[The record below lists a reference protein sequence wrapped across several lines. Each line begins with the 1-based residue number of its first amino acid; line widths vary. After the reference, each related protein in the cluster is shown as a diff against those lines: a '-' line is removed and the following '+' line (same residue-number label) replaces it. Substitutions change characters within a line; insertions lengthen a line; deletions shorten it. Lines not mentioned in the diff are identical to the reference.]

1 LNDVYGRKAGSA
13 TPEKLANPA
22 PHHELPARESQ
33 DESKAPLHEIEP
45 LITGD
50 ERAPA
55 PALSNRKIVTALW
68 ILAIIALVAVLH
80 FARAFFVP
88 LLFGILVSYTL
99 GPIVDWFERYHVPR
113 VIASALVLGALVGGT
128 SWTVLYLSADTEAIV
143 EKLPEA
149 ARKLRQNL
157 HSLLSTNPATLDRM
171 REAANELENAAV
183 EAGLKSEAAPV
194 VITQEPNPSTWLR
207 DFILTQAALLVAF
220 AAQAPVVLLL
230 TYFLLAAGTHFRRKL
245 VKLVGPS
252 LTRKKDAIRILEEV
266 DVQIQR
272 YLLVILI
279 SNILIAVLT
288 WLAFEAIGL
297 EHASAWGVAAGA
309 LRFIPYLGTVTIA
322 IASGI
327 TGLLQ
332 FGSLPLALSVTAA
345 SVCVSF
351 VVGMVFT
358 TWLQGKFARVNA
370 AVLFIVLL
378 FFAWLWGLAGLLLGA
393 PLLAIAKVVCDRVES
408 LKPMGELLGR

>member
-1 LNDVYGRKAGSA
+1 LNDAYGRNADSI
-13 TPEKLANPA
+13 TPEKLANQALHREPPA
-22 PHHELPARESQ
+22 GESRN
-33 DESKAPLHEIEP
+33 ESKARLDETEP
-45 LITGD
+45 AVTED
-50 ERAPA
+50 ERASTPV
-55 PALSNRKIVTALW
+55 LSNPKIATALW

-128 SWTVLYLSADTEAIV
+128 AWTVLYLSADTEAIV

-149 ARKLRQNL
+149 ARKLRKNL
-157 HSLLSTNPATLDRM
+157 HSLLSTNPATLDRV
-171 REAANELENAAV
+171 REAASELENVAV

-252 LTRKKDAIRILEEV
+252 LSRKKDAIRILEEV

-297 EHASAWGVAAGA
+297 EHAGAWGVAAGA

-351 VVGMVFT
+351 MVGMVFT

-408 LKPMGELLGR
+408 LKPVGELLGR

>member
-1 LNDVYGRKAGSA
+1 MNDVYGRNAGS
-13 TPEKLANPA
+13 TPTEKLANLGPHREPPA
-22 PHHELPARESQ
+22 GESQ
-33 DESKAPLHEIEP
+33 DESKTSLHEAAPPI
-45 LITGD
+45 IGD
-50 ERAPA
+50 ESAPA
-55 PALSNRKIVTALW
+55 SALSNPKIATAVW
-68 ILAIIALVAVLH
+68 ILAIISLVAVLH

-113 VIASALVLGALVGGT
+113 VIASAFVLGALVGGT
-128 SWTVLYLSADTEAIV
+128 SWTVLYLSADTEAII

-149 ARKLRQNL
+149 ARKLRRNL
-157 HSLLSTNPATLDRM
+157 HSLLSTNPATLERV
-171 REAANELENAAV
+171 REAANELENVAV

-252 LTRKKDAIRILEEV
+252 LARKKDAIRILEEV

-358 TWLQGKFARVNA
+358 TWLQGKFAR
-370 AVLFIVLL
+370 
-378 FFAWLWGLAGLLLGA
+378 
-393 PLLAIAKVVCDRVES
+393 
-408 LKPMGELLGR
+408 

>member
-1 LNDVYGRKAGSA
+1 LNDAYGRNADSI
-13 TPEKLANPA
+13 TPEKLANEA
-22 PHHELPARESQ
+22 PHRETSAGESRN
-33 DESKAPLHEIEP
+33 ESKARLDKTEP
-45 LITGD
+45 PVTED
-50 ERAPA
+50 ERASA
-55 PALSNRKIVTALW
+55 PVLSNRRIATALW

-80 FARAFFVP
+80 FAQAFFVP

-113 VIASALVLGALVGGT
+113 VIASALILGALVGGT

-157 HSLLSTNPATLDRM
+157 HSLLSTNPATLDRV

-245 VKLVGPS
+245 LKLVGPS

-297 EHASAWGVAAGA
+297 EHAGAWGVAAGA

-322 IASGI
+322 VASGI

-351 VVGMVFT
+351 VIGMVFT

-408 LKPMGELLGR
+408 LKPVGELLGR

>member
-1 LNDVYGRKAGSA
+1 MKSPPGEPEGESEGALHEVGPPLAADSTPDTRDERGPGSA
-13 TPEKLANPA
+13 LYHPKVA
-22 PHHELPARESQ
+22 
-33 DESKAPLHEIEP
+33 
-45 LITGD
+45 
-50 ERAPA
+50 
-55 PALSNRKIVTALW
+55 TALW
-68 ILAIIALVAVLH
+68 ILALIALVAVLH
-80 FARAFFVP
+80 LARAFFVP

-113 VIASALVLGALVGGT
+113 AIASALVLGALVGGT
-128 SWTVLYLSADTEAIV
+128 SWMALSLSADTEAIV
-143 EKLPEA
+143 ERLPEA

-157 HSLLSTNPATLDRM
+157 HNLLSSSPSTLERV
-171 REAANELENAAV
+171 REAAAELENAAV
-183 EAGLKSEAAPV
+183 DAGLKSEDAPV
-194 VITQEPNPSTWLR
+194 VITQEPDASTWLR

-245 VKLVGPS
+245 VKIVGPS
-252 LTRKKDAIRILEEV
+252 LTQKKDAVRILEEV

-297 EHASAWGVAAGA
+297 EHAGAWGVAAGV
-309 LRFIPYLGTVTIA
+309 LRFIPYLGTVTIV
-322 IASGI
+322 IASSI
-327 TGLLQ
+327 SGLLQ
-332 FGSLPLALSVTAA
+332 FGTLTLALSVGAA
-345 SVCVSF
+345 SVVVSF
-351 VVGMVFT
+351 AVGMVFT
-358 TWLQGKFARVNA
+358 TWLQGRFARVNA

-408 LKPMGELLGR
+408 LKPVGELLGR

>member
-1 LNDVYGRKAGSA
+1 MKS
-13 TPEKLANPA
+13 
-22 PHHELPARESQ
+22 LPGEPQ
-33 DESKAPLHEIEP
+33 GESKGALHEVGSP
-45 LITGD
+45 LAADSTPD
-50 ERAPA
+50 TRTERGPRYS
-55 PALSNRKIVTALW
+55 ALYHPKVATALW
-68 ILAIIALVAVLH
+68 ILALVALVAALH
-80 FARAFFVP
+80 LARAFFVP

-99 GPIVDWFERYHVPR
+99 APIVDWFERYHVPR
-113 VIASALVLGALVGGT
+113 AIASALVLGALVGST
-128 SWTVLYLSADTEAIV
+128 SWTALSLSADTEAII
-143 EKLPEA
+143 ERLPEA

-157 HSLLSTNPATLDRM
+157 HNLLSSSPSTLERV
-171 REAANELENAAV
+171 REAATELENAAV
-183 EAGLKSEAAPV
+183 DAGLKSESGPV
-194 VITQEPNPSTWLR
+194 VITQEPDVSTWLR

-245 VKLVGPS
+245 IKIVGPS
-252 LTRKKDAIRILEEV
+252 LTQKKDAVRILEEV

-297 EHASAWGVAAGA
+297 EHAGAWGVAAGV
-309 LRFIPYLGTVTIA
+309 LRFIPYLGTVTIV

-327 TGLLQ
+327 SGLLQ
-332 FGSLPLALSVTAA
+332 FGTLTLALYVAAA
-345 SVCVSF
+345 SVAVSF
-351 VVGMVFT
+351 IVGMVFT
-358 TWLQGKFARVNA
+358 TWLQGRVARVNA

-393 PLLAIAKVVCDRVES
+393 PLLAIAKVVCDRVEA
-408 LKPMGELLGR
+408 LKPVGELLGR

>member
-1 LNDVYGRKAGSA
+1 MLPIQPQTLATERGPRYSA
-13 TPEKLANPA
+13 LYHPKVA
-22 PHHELPARESQ
+22 
-33 DESKAPLHEIEP
+33 
-45 LITGD
+45 
-50 ERAPA
+50 
-55 PALSNRKIVTALW
+55 TALW
-68 ILAIIALVAVLH
+68 ILALVALVAALH
-80 FARAFFVP
+80 LARAFFVP

-99 GPIVDWFERYHVPR
+99 APIVDWFERYHVPR
-113 VIASALVLGALVGGT
+113 AIASALVLGALVGST
-128 SWTVLYLSADTEAIV
+128 SWTALSLSADTEAII
-143 EKLPEA
+143 ERLPEA

-157 HSLLSTNPATLDRM
+157 HNLLSSSPSTLERV
-171 REAANELENAAV
+171 REAATELENAAV
-183 EAGLKSEAAPV
+183 DAGLKSESGPV
-194 VITQEPNPSTWLR
+194 VITQEPDVSTWLR

-245 VKLVGPS
+245 IKIVGPS
-252 LTRKKDAIRILEEV
+252 LTQKKDAVRILEEV

-297 EHASAWGVAAGA
+297 EHAGAWGVAAGV
-309 LRFIPYLGTVTIA
+309 LRFIPYLGTVTIV

-327 TGLLQ
+327 SGLLQ
-332 FGSLPLALSVTAA
+332 FGTLTLALYVAAA
-345 SVCVSF
+345 SVAVSF
-351 VVGMVFT
+351 IVGMVFT
-358 TWLQGKFARVNA
+358 TWLQGRVARVNA

-408 LKPMGELLGR
+408 LKPVGELLGR

>member
-1 LNDVYGRKAGSA
+1 MNDAYGRNADSITA
-13 TPEKLANPA
+13 EKLANQRL
-22 PHHELPARESQ
+22 HHEPPAGESQ
-33 DESKAPLHEIEP
+33 NESKARLDETEP
-45 LITGD
+45 AVTED
-50 ERAPA
+50 ERASA
-55 PALSNRKIVTALW
+55 PVLSNPKIATALW

-99 GPIVDWFERYHVPR
+99 GPIVDWFERYRIPR
-113 VIASALVLGALVGGT
+113 AVASALVLGALVGGT
-128 SWTVLYLSADTEAIV
+128 SWTALSLSADTEAIM
-143 EKLPEA
+143 ERLPEA
-149 ARKLRQNL
+149 ARKLRKNL
-157 HSLLSTNPATLDRM
+157 RNVLSSNPATLERV
-171 REAANELENAAV
+171 REAANELENVAV

-194 VITQEPNPSTWLR
+194 VITQEPNPSTWFR

-230 TYFLLAAGTHFRRKL
+230 TYFLLTAGTHFRRKL
-245 VKLVGPS
+245 IKLVGPS

-297 EHASAWGVAAGA
+297 EHAGAWGVAAGA

-322 IASGI
+322 ITSGI

-351 VVGMVFT
+351 VIGMLFT

-393 PLLAIAKVVCDRVES
+393 PLLAIAKVVSDRIES
-408 LKPMGELLGR
+408 LKPIGELLGR

>member
-1 LNDVYGRKAGSA
+1 MKS
-13 TPEKLANPA
+13 
-22 PHHELPARESQ
+22 LPGEPQ
-33 DESKAPLHEIEP
+33 GESKAALHEVGPPPAAGSTPYI
-45 LITGD
+45 GD
-50 ERAPA
+50 ERAA
-55 PALSNRKIVTALW
+55 GSALYHPKMAAALW
-68 ILAIIALVAVLH
+68 ILALVALVAVLH
-80 FARAFFVP
+80 LARAFFVP

-113 VIASALVLGALVGGT
+113 AIASALVLGALVGGT
-128 SWTVLYLSADTEAIV
+128 SWMALSLSADTEAII
-143 EKLPEA
+143 ERLPEA

-157 HSLLSTNPATLDRM
+157 HNLLSSSPSTLERV
-171 REAANELENAAV
+171 REAATELENAAV
-183 EAGLKSEAAPV
+183 EAGLKSETAPV
-194 VITQEPNPSTWLR
+194 VITQEPDVSTWLR

-245 VKLVGPS
+245 VKIVGPS
-252 LTRKKDAIRILEEV
+252 LTQKKDAVRILEEV

-297 EHASAWGVAAGA
+297 EHAGAWGVAAGV
-309 LRFIPYLGTVTIA
+309 LRFIPYLGTVTIV

-327 TGLLQ
+327 SGLLQ
-332 FGSLPLALSVTAA
+332 FGTLTLALSVGAA
-345 SVCVSF
+345 AVAVSF
-351 VVGMVFT
+351 LVGMVFT
-358 TWLQGKFARVNA
+358 TWLQGRLARVNA

-393 PLLAIAKVVCDRVES
+393 PLLAIAKVVCDRVEP
-408 LKPMGELLGR
+408 LKPVGELLGR

>member
-1 LNDVYGRKAGSA
+1 MA
-13 TPEKLANPA
+13 
-22 PHHELPARESQ
+22 
-33 DESKAPLHEIEP
+33 
-45 LITGD
+45 
-50 ERAPA
+50 
-55 PALSNRKIVTALW
+55 TALW
-68 ILAIIALVAVLH
+68 ILALVALVAVLH
-80 FARAFFVP
+80 LARAFFVP

-113 VIASALVLGALVGGT
+113 AIASALVLGALVGGT
-128 SWTVLYLSADTEAIV
+128 SWMALSLSADTEAIV
-143 EKLPEA
+143 ERLPEA

-157 HSLLSTNPATLDRM
+157 HNLLSSSPSTLERV
-171 REAANELENAAV
+171 REAAAELENAAV
-183 EAGLKSEAAPV
+183 DAGLKSEDAPV
-194 VITQEPNPSTWLR
+194 VITQEPDASTWLR

-245 VKLVGPS
+245 VKIVGPS
-252 LTRKKDAIRILEEV
+252 LTQKKDAVRILEEV

-297 EHASAWGVAAGA
+297 EHAGAWGVAAGV
-309 LRFIPYLGTVTIA
+309 LRFIPYLGTVTIV
-322 IASGI
+322 IASSI
-327 TGLLQ
+327 SGLLQ
-332 FGSLPLALSVTAA
+332 FGTLTLALSVGAA
-345 SVCVSF
+345 SVVVSF

-358 TWLQGKFARVNA
+358 TWLQGRFARVNA

-408 LKPMGELLGR
+408 LKPVGELLGR

>member
-1 LNDVYGRKAGSA
+1 MKS
-13 TPEKLANPA
+13 
-22 PHHELPARESQ
+22 LPGEPQ
-33 DESKAPLHEIEP
+33 GESKAALDEVDPPLAADSTPHIA
-45 LITGD
+45 D
-50 ERAPA
+50 EKGVGS
-55 PALSNRKIVTALW
+55 ALYHPRVATALW
-68 ILAIIALVAVLH
+68 ILALVALVAVLH
-80 FARAFFVP
+80 LARAFFVP

-99 GPIVDWFERYHVPR
+99 GPIVDWFERYRLPR
-113 VIASALVLGALVGGT
+113 AIASALVLGALVGGT
-128 SWTVLYLSADTEAIV
+128 SWMALSLSADTEAII
-143 EKLPEA
+143 ERLPEA

-157 HSLLSTNPATLDRM
+157 HNLLSSSPSTLERV
-171 REAANELENAAV
+171 REAATELENAAV

-194 VITQEPNPSTWLR
+194 VITQEPDATTWLR

-245 VKLVGPS
+245 IKIVGPS
-252 LTRKKDAIRILEEV
+252 LTEKKDAVRILEEV

-297 EHASAWGVAAGA
+297 EHAGAWGVAAGV
-309 LRFIPYLGTVTIA
+309 LRFIPYLGTVTIV
-322 IASGI
+322 IASSI
-327 TGLLQ
+327 SGLLQ
-332 FGSLPLALSVTAA
+332 FGTLTLALSVGAA
-345 SVCVSF
+345 SVVVSF
-351 VVGMVFT
+351 AVGMVFT
-358 TWLQGKFARVNA
+358 TWLQGRFARVNA

-408 LKPMGELLGR
+408 LKPVGELLGR

>member
-1 LNDVYGRKAGSA
+1 MLPIQPQTLAMKGGRRSA
-13 TPEKLANPA
+13 LYHPKVA
-22 PHHELPARESQ
+22 
-33 DESKAPLHEIEP
+33 
-45 LITGD
+45 
-50 ERAPA
+50 
-55 PALSNRKIVTALW
+55 TALW
-68 ILAIIALVAVLH
+68 ILALVALVAVLH
-80 FARAFFVP
+80 LARAFFVP

-113 VIASALVLGALVGGT
+113 AIASALVLGALVGGT
-128 SWTVLYLSADTEAIV
+128 SWMALSLSADTEAII
-143 EKLPEA
+143 ERLPEA

-157 HSLLSTNPATLDRM
+157 HNLLSSSPSTLERV
-171 REAANELENAAV
+171 REAAAELENAAV
-183 EAGLKSEAAPV
+183 DAGLKSESAPV
-194 VITQEPNPSTWLR
+194 VITQEPDASTWLR

-245 VKLVGPS
+245 VKIVGPS
-252 LTRKKDAIRILEEV
+252 LTQKKDAVRILEEV

-297 EHASAWGVAAGA
+297 EHAGAWGVAAGV
-309 LRFIPYLGTVTIA
+309 LRFIPYLGTVTIV
-322 IASGI
+322 IASSI
-327 TGLLQ
+327 SGLLQ
-332 FGSLPLALSVTAA
+332 FGTLTLALSVGAA
-345 SVCVSF
+345 SVVVSF

-358 TWLQGKFARVNA
+358 TWLQGRFARVNA

-408 LKPMGELLGR
+408 LKPVGELLGR

>member
-1 LNDVYGRKAGSA
+1 MKS
-13 TPEKLANPA
+13 
-22 PHHELPARESQ
+22 LPGEPQ
-33 DESKAPLHEIEP
+33 GESKGALHEVGPSLAADSTPDI
-45 LITGD
+45 GD
-50 ERAPA
+50 ERGPGYS
-55 PALSNRKIVTALW
+55 ALYHPKVATALW
-68 ILAIIALVAVLH
+68 ILALVALVAVLH
-80 FARAFFVP
+80 LARAFFVP

-113 VIASALVLGALVGGT
+113 AIASALVLGALVGGT
-128 SWTVLYLSADTEAIV
+128 SWMALSLSADTEAII
-143 EKLPEA
+143 ERLPEA

-157 HSLLSTNPATLDRM
+157 HNLLSSSPSTLERV
-171 REAANELENAAV
+171 REAAAELENAAV
-183 EAGLKSEAAPV
+183 DAGLKSEAAPV
-194 VITQEPNPSTWLR
+194 VITQEPDASTWLR

-245 VKLVGPS
+245 VKIVGPS
-252 LTRKKDAIRILEEV
+252 LTQKKDAVRILEEV

-279 SNILIAVLT
+279 TNILIAVLT

-297 EHASAWGVAAGA
+297 EHAGAWGVAAGV
-309 LRFIPYLGTVTIA
+309 LRFIPYLGTVTIVM
-322 IASGI
+322 ASGI
-327 TGLLQ
+327 SGLLQ
-332 FGSLPLALSVTAA
+332 FGTLTLALSVGAA
-345 SVCVSF
+345 SVVVSF

-358 TWLQGKFARVNA
+358 TWLQGRVARVNA

-408 LKPMGELLGR
+408 LKPVGELLGR

>member
-1 LNDVYGRKAGSA
+1 MNPR
-13 TPEKLANPA
+13 ANPR
-22 PHHELPARESQ
+22 ELYTRLPRQLAAESTPDSGDVRGPATTLYQPQGGVR
-33 DESKAPLHEIEP
+33 
-45 LITGD
+45 
-50 ERAPA
+50 
-55 PALSNRKIVTALW
+55 ALW
-68 ILAIIALVAVLH
+68 ILALVALIAALH
-80 FARAFFVP
+80 LARAFFVP

-99 GPIVDWFERYHVPR
+99 APIVDWFERYRVPR
-113 VIASALVLGALVGGT
+113 AVASALVLGVLVGST
-128 SWTVLYLSADTEAIV
+128 SWTALSLSADTEAII

-157 HSLLSTNPATLDRM
+157 HNLLSSKPSTLERV
-171 REAANELENAAV
+171 REAATELENAAV
-183 EAGLKSEAAPV
+183 DAGLKSESAPV
-194 VITQEPNPSTWLR
+194 VITQEPDVSTWLR

-245 VKLVGPS
+245 VKIVGPS
-252 LTRKKDAIRILEEV
+252 LTQKKDAVRILEEV

-279 SNILIAVLT
+279 SNILIAILT

-297 EHASAWGVAAGA
+297 EHAGAWGVAAGV
-309 LRFIPYLGTVTIA
+309 LRFIPYLGTVTIV

-327 TGLLQ
+327 SGLLQ
-332 FGSLPLALSVTAA
+332 FGTLTLALYVAAA
-345 SVCVSF
+345 SVAVSF
-351 VVGMVFT
+351 MVGMVFT
-358 TWLQGKFARVNA
+358 TWLQGRVARVNA

-393 PLLAIAKVVCDRVES
+393 PLLAIAKVVCDRVEAA
-408 LKPMGELLGR
+408 

>member
-1 LNDVYGRKAGSA
+1 LNDVYGRNAGST
-13 TPEKLANPA
+13 TPEKLALRGTNPKV
-22 PHHELPARESQ
+22 PAESEG
-33 DESKAPLHEIEP
+33 ESKSGLDEVDPPVTE
-45 LITGD
+45 D
-50 ERAPA
+50 ERPA
-55 PALSNRKIVTALW
+55 TSALSNPKIAMALW
-68 ILAIIALVAVLH
+68 ILALIALVAVLH

-113 VIASALVLGALVGGT
+113 AIASALVLGVLVGGT
-128 SWTVLYLSADTEAIV
+128 SWMALSLSADTEAII
-143 EKLPEA
+143 ERLPEA
-149 ARKLRQNL
+149 ARKLRKNL
-157 HSLLSTNPATLDRM
+157 HNLLSSNPSTLERV
-171 REAANELENAAV
+171 REAANELENVAV

-194 VITQEPNPSTWLR
+194 LITQEPNPSTWLR

-266 DVQIQR
+266 DTQVQR

-297 EHASAWGVAAGA
+297 EHAGAWGVAAGA

-327 TGLLQ
+327 SGLLQ

-351 VVGMVFT
+351 MVGMVFT

-393 PLLAIAKVVCDRVES
+393 PLLAIAKVVCDRIES
-408 LKPMGELLGR
+408 LKPIGELLGR

>member
-1 LNDVYGRKAGSA
+1 MNDVSGRNAGSII
-13 TPEKLANPA
+13 PEKLAPLGTNHEVPA
-22 PHHELPARESQ
+22 GEYQ
-33 DESKAPLHEIEP
+33 GESKASLHDAAP
-45 LITGD
+45 SITED
-50 ERAPA
+50 ETAPA
-55 PALSNRKIVTALW
+55 PALINRKIATALW
-68 ILAIIALVAVLH
+68 ILAIIALVAALH

-128 SWTVLYLSADTEAIV
+128 SWTVLYLSADTEAII

-157 HSLLSTNPATLDRM
+157 HNLLSTKPATLERV

-183 EAGLKSEAAPV
+183 DAGLKSEAAPV

-207 DFILTQAALLVAF
+207 DFVLTQAALLVAF

-252 LTRKKDAIRILEEV
+252 LSRKKDAVRILEEV

-297 EHASAWGVAAGA
+297 DHAGAWGVAAGA

-327 TGLLQ
+327 SGLLQ

-345 SVCVSF
+345 SVVVSF
-351 VVGMVFT
+351 VIGMVFT

-393 PLLAIAKVVCDRVES
+393 PLLAIAKVVCDRIES
-408 LKPMGELLGR
+408 LKPIGELLGR

>member
-1 LNDVYGRKAGSA
+1 MKS
-13 TPEKLANPA
+13 
-22 PHHELPARESQ
+22 LPGEPQ
-33 DESKAPLHEIEP
+33 GESKAALDEVDPPLAPDSTPHIA
-45 LITGD
+45 D
-50 ERAPA
+50 EKGVGS
-55 PALSNRKIVTALW
+55 ALYHPRVATALW
-68 ILAIIALVAVLH
+68 ILALVALVAVLH
-80 FARAFFVP
+80 LARAFFVP

-99 GPIVDWFERYHVPR
+99 GPIVDWFERYRLPR
-113 VIASALVLGALVGGT
+113 AIASALVLGALVGGT
-128 SWTVLYLSADTEAIV
+128 SWMALSLSADTEAII
-143 EKLPEA
+143 ERLPEA

-157 HSLLSTNPATLDRM
+157 HNLLSSSPSTLERV
-171 REAANELENAAV
+171 REAATELENAAV

-194 VITQEPNPSTWLR
+194 VITQEPDATTWLR

-245 VKLVGPS
+245 IKIVGPS
-252 LTRKKDAIRILEEV
+252 LTEKKDAVRILEEV

-297 EHASAWGVAAGA
+297 EHAGAWGVAAGV
-309 LRFIPYLGTVTIA
+309 LRFIPYLGTVTIV
-322 IASGI
+322 IASSI
-327 TGLLQ
+327 SGLLQ
-332 FGSLPLALSVTAA
+332 FGTLTLALSVGAA
-345 SVCVSF
+345 SVVVSF
-351 VVGMVFT
+351 AVGMVFT
-358 TWLQGKFARVNA
+358 TWLQGRFARVNA

-408 LKPMGELLGR
+408 LKPVGELLGR